1 MATAIVAHWMTA
13 VSDPGV
19 YLEPVHQAM
28 VAIVVVT
35 AVVIGRNRRTHGGTD
50 TGSNDRALATTNFSA
65 ERATQGAAN
74 ATTNRGIERQVVARP
89 RREAECQRCSKEQA
103 KEQAKERAMELHHR
117 TSVTRVNVRVS
128 QMSARKTGNQSHG
141 GRDVIQ
147 RKRAPGGRR
156 F

>member
-1 MATAIVAHWMTA
+1 MATAIMAHRMTA

-19 YLEPVHQAM
+19 YLESVHQVMIVMAIAM
-28 VAIVVVT
+28 
-35 AVVIGRNRRTHGGTD
+35 VIGRNRSTHGRTD
-50 TGSNDRALATTNFSA
+50 TGADDRAFAATHFGA
-65 ERATQGAAN
+65 QRATQGAAN
-74 ATTNRGIERQVVARP
+74 ATTNRGITRQVVARA
-89 RREAECQRCSKEQA
+89 RREAECQRYSKEQA

-128 QMSARKTGNQSHG
+128 QMSARKTGNQSQS

-147 RKRAPGGRR
+147 RKRAPGGPR